1 MLQHE
6 LKPAPGSRRPAKRI
20 GRGNA
25 SGHGTYATKGL
36 KGQKARTGNDL
47 RIGFEGGQMALAA
60 RLARKRGF
68 TNKWRVEYEW
78 VNVGQLSKASV
89 DGTVNAVSLAAA
101 GIISRPQLPLKVLGD
116 GEIGQALTVSAQA
129 FTASARQKIEAAGGR
144 AEQLEGHALDRA
156 NRIAAAVK
164 EEKPSEP
171 KAKGGKSAEPQ
182 TDVDQANGEEEA

>member
-78 VNVGQLSKASV
+78 VNVSQLSHAAV
-89 DGTVNAVSLAAA
+89 DGIVTPDGLIAA
-101 GIISRPQLPLKVLGD
+101 GTIRRPHLQVKVLGD
-116 GEIGQALTVSAQA
+116 GQIDQALTVNAHA
-129 FTASARQKIEAAGGR
+129 FTASARQK
-144 AEQLEGHALDRA
+144 
-156 NRIAAAVK
+156 
-164 EEKPSEP
+164 
-171 KAKGGKSAEPQ
+171 
-182 TDVDQANGEEEA
+182 